1 MIGNGGYRHAPVL
14 PNAVNDGRDIAEKLR
29 GLDFEVYEGIDL
41 DRAAMLALLEQFAG
55 RIQGAE
61 VGLFFFSG
69 HALQVD
75 NVNYLVPIDALVQS
89 RSDIETAL
97 VDLPQILGRMEG
109 ASPVSIVMLDACRDN
124 PLPGGAAP
132 VLQQSVGT
140 GLARVG
146 ARAGMLV
153 AFSTAPGAVAVDS
166 VGNAANSPFTLGL
179 LHNLDVDGLE
189 IRQMLT
195 RVRADVVAST
205 GGRQVPWDSSSLVAD
220 FYFTAPDQDLG
231 QLALEEIYWR
241 TIRDSSI
248 VDDFRAYLRR
258 FPSGAFADLAQARVL
273 ALTRAAEV
281 AALAP
286 AGPGGVIDKA
296 VLRRE
301 AMAQVNRIPKNMIQ
315 YGLIALG
322 FPVETVS
329 GIMDPPTRRAVR
341 EYQSSI
347 GETQT
352 GELTSQQTVDL
363 LLAAAS
369 VGDSHAQNAVGF
381 MTASGVGFARDY
393 RLARAWFGKAA
404 DQQDPYGYVNLATL
418 YREGLGVDRDIGQA
432 RQLYEQAAKRGLTA
446 AQDALQQLGTSP

>member
-1 MIGNGGYRHAPVL
+1 MLRSLLSLLVIVFCWQASPAAAATGTGIAPARIALVIGNGGYRHAPVL

-41 DRAAMLALLEQFAG
+41 DRTAMLALLEQFAG

-166 VGNAANSPFTLGL
+166 VGNAANSPFTLACC
-179 LHNLDVDGLE
+179 
-189 IRQMLT
+189 T
-195 RVRADVVAST
+195 TSTST
-205 GGRQVPWDSSSLVAD
+205 GWRSGRC
-220 FYFTAPDQDLG
+220 
-231 QLALEEIYWR
+231 
-241 TIRDSSI
+241 
-248 VDDFRAYLRR
+248 
-258 FPSGAFADLAQARVL
+258 
-273 ALTRAAEV
+273 
-281 AALAP
+281 
-286 AGPGGVIDKA
+286 
-296 VLRRE
+296 
-301 AMAQVNRIPKNMIQ
+301 
-315 YGLIALG
+315 
-322 FPVETVS
+322 
-329 GIMDPPTRRAVR
+329 
-341 EYQSSI
+341 
-347 GETQT
+347 
-352 GELTSQQTVDL
+352 
-363 LLAAAS
+363 
-369 VGDSHAQNAVGF
+369 
-381 MTASGVGFARDY
+381 
-393 RLARAWFGKAA
+393 
-404 DQQDPYGYVNLATL
+404 
-418 YREGLGVDRDIGQA
+418 
-432 RQLYEQAAKRGLTA
+432 
-446 AQDALQQLGTSP
+446 